1 MKDKVIIS
9 PAFKIAMLLLT
20 AIGVLTIVIGIF
32 TEPAET
38 WTAYLVTAY
47 YFFSLAIGALFFLA
61 IQYVSQSGWSSAFSR
76 VPEAII
82 TYMPIAALS
91 FFLLW
96 FGIKDLYKWANEAT
110 AYAEPVIE
118 HKSFYLNIPFFF
130 IRMFIYFAAWVI
142 LCYILRDISRKSDI
156 ADPQDSPG
164 IMKLF
169 AKSELWSKIVLFV
182 LALTFSLSSIDWLLS
197 VNPDWYSTIFALKNL
212 VGAILHG
219 VSIIALIVFILY
231 KLGYYPFLNKFHLHD
246 FARYIFMFSIIWG
259 YFWFAQ
265 FMIIW
270 YGNIPDETLYYYVRW
285 QSGWKIVFFTE
296 LGLNWFIP
304 FMVLLPVQ
312 TSRNMTVIFLVII
325 MLIVGQYVDLFF
337 QVAPMTT
344 GLLKFGWIEGG
355 IFAGY
360 AGLFS
365 LVVASALGR
374 FSLYP
379 RNHPYLEESLHHSF
393 K

>member
-1 MKDKVIIS
+1 MKEKVIIS
-9 PAFKIAMLLLT
+9 PAFKIVMLLLT
-20 AIGVLTIVIGIF
+20 GIGVLTIAIGIF
-32 TEPAET
+32 TEPVET
-38 WTAYLVTAY
+38 WTGYLVTSY

-76 VPEAII
+76 VPEAMM
-82 TYMPIAALS
+82 TYMPVAALS

-110 AYAEPVIE
+110 SLAEPVIE
-118 HKSFYLNIPFFF
+118 HKSIYLNIPFFF
-130 IRMFIYFAAWVI
+130 IRMFIYFAAWVV
-142 LCYILRDISRKSDI
+142 LCYILREISRKSDI
-156 ADPQDSPG
+156 VDPQDTTG
-164 IMKLF
+164 IMRLF

-197 VNPDWYSTIFALKNL
+197 INPDWYSTIFALKNL

-231 KLGYYPFLNKFHLHD
+231 KLGYYPFLNKYHLHD

-265 FMIIW
+265 YMIIW

-285 QSGWKIVFFTE
+285 QTDWKIVFFTE

-312 TSRNMTVIFLVII
+312 TSRNMTVIFFVII
-325 MLIVGQYVDLFF
+325 ILIVGQYVDLFF
-337 QVAPMTT
+337 QVAPVTT
-344 GLLKFGWIEGG
+344 GLIKFGWIEGG

-365 LVVASALGR
+365 FVVASALGR
-374 FSLYP
+374 LGLYP
-379 RNHPYLEESLHHSF
+379 KNHPYLEESLHHSF